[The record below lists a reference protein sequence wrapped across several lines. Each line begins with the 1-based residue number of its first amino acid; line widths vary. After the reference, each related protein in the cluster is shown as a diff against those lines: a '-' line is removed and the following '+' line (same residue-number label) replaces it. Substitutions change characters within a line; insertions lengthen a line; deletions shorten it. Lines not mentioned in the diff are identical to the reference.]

1 MTSTTTTTTASSA
14 APSIYIHR
22 AHSECCD
29 PDIFKTT
36 FEKALG
42 NDGCVRSIDL
52 VKKTDQNGIPF
63 VRAFIHFKF
72 WPEGDVADRM
82 RRELMTD
89 QRLTITY
96 NHETNWFWRFCR
108 SKLPARDDKT
118 APRTKRKPR
127 KNHYGSPPAPT
138 TDAVQSAAPVVSK
151 SNSGYK
157 ETSKRKVSNKPS
169 WMSVTGNV
177 PSVST
182 LADFVDA
189 ASKSTSDSDDN
200 ESFEDYPI
208 ITKTEDGEVDGHDA
222 ILIEPPSSPPRME
235 AQGM

>member
-1 MTSTTTTTTASSA
+1 MTSTTSTTAS

-118 APRTKRKPR
+118 APQPKRKPR
-127 KNHYGSPPAPT
+127 KNHYGSPPAQT
-138 TDAVQSAAPVVSK
+138 TDAVQNANPVVSK
-151 SNSGYK
+151 TNSGYK
-157 ETSKRKVSNKPS
+157 ETSKRKVSNQPT
-169 WMSVTGNV
+169 WMSAESATGSV

-182 LADFVDA
+182 LADFVDV
-189 ASKSTSDSDDN
+189 ASKSASDSDDN
-200 ESFEDYPI
+200 ESFEDYPV
-208 ITKTEDGEVDGHDA
+208 ITKTEDSNEDSFNVV
-222 ILIEPPSSPPRME
+222 PPSSPPRME